1 LASALSLWV
10 RLSRSVSRTIS
21 PQADS
26 VQRRVIDALLAD
38 GEAYDLI
45 VDDDGAGEIA
55 DVVSLRVTEA
65 LCR

>member
-1 LASALSLWV
+1 
-10 RLSRSVSRTIS
+10 VSRTIS